1 MAESSPTMTLDAIT
15 FPAGDPYRVPDV
27 YRAAE
32 RFWWHE
38 AVAAELR
45 RLRDECTNPSTGE
58 GYSAFSVS
66 GIAGNI
72 KGMNAYDVAKYCRQ
86 MITWGELVK
95 AEPLWDFEPELWVA
109 LSE

>member
-1 MAESSPTMTLDAIT
+1 MAGSLSGMTLDAIA
-15 FPAGDPYRVPDV
+15 FPAGDPYRVAEV
-27 YRAAE
+27 FRAAE

-58 GYSAFSVS
+58 GYPAFNVS
-66 GIAGNI
+66 GVAGNI
-72 KGMNAYDVAKYCRQ
+72 KGMDPYDVAKYCRQ

-95 AEPLWDFEPELWVA
+95 AEPFWDFEPELWVA
-109 LSE
+109 LNE